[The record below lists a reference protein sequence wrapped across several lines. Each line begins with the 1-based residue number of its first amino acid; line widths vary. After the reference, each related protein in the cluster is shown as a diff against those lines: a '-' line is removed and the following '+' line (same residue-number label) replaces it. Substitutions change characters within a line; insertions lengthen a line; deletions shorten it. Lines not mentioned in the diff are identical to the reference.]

1 MAPAD
6 YYDIMTYCTQDAISS
21 LRNWKVLH
29 KFSTDSGTERSNIM
43 LTRVAIIENV
53 KSEDGKS
60 STPVVL
66 VPAEEI
72 LIKSERI
79 RETMLV
85 KYAKKLEGKDLN
97 TIEVV
102 RSDFTAAG

>member
-6 YYDIMTYCTQDAISS
+6 YYDIITYCTQDAVNS

-66 VPAEEI
+66 VPAEDV
-72 LIKSERI
+72 LFVDGSL

-97 TIEVV
+97 TIRVV
-102 RSDFTAAG
+102 RSDFTSTG